1 MRGLLRLILKY
12 HFFLLFIILESIS
25 FFLIIQN
32 HYYQKAGFLNSANI
46 VSGYIYAGV
55 HSFTEYLSLKQ
66 ANKELAIEN
75 VAIRNRLSR
84 CIQKKPDK
92 TTSKQ
97 LYHQHYV
104 YIPARVINN
113 SVNRQNNH
121 LTLNKGSKYNIKPGM
136 AVISANGIVG
146 IVKNVSNNF
155 SSVISVLNTNLRV
168 SAKIKKNAYY
178 GSLAWDGTDYS
189 KALLNEIPFHVNISV
204 GDTIITSG
212 YSAIFPEGILI
223 GTISEFDVKQG
234 DNFYD
239 ISVNLSTNFK
249 NLSYVYIIRNFL
261 KKEQI
266 NLEHKTTENA
276 D

>member
-1 MRGLLRLILKY
+1 MRAILKLILKY
-12 HFFLLFIILESIS
+12 HFFILFIILESFS

-32 HYYQKAGFLNSANI
+32 NYYQRAGFLNSSNI

-84 CIQKKPDK
+84 CIQRKPAK

-97 LYHQHYV
+97 LYQPYV

-113 SVNRQNNH
+113 SVNRQNNY

-155 SSVISVLNTNLRV
+155 STVISVLNTNLRV
-168 SAKIKKNAYY
+168 SGKIKKNNYF
-178 GSLAWDGTDYS
+178 GSLSWDSINYT
-189 KALLNEIPFHVNISV
+189 KAQLDGIPFHVKISV

-212 YSAIFPEGILI
+212 YSSIFPEGILI

-234 DNFYD
+234 GNFYS
-239 ISVNLSTNFK
+239 IPVNLSTNFK
-249 NLSYVYIIRNFL
+249 NLSYVYIISNFL